1 MNDKFLSAPIGP
13 NRFLL
18 PSSSLSHRFRPC
30 CLSLSLLK
38 PFQNSRKRKIWQRQN
53 EEGRERGN
61 GTKLSG
67 WLRFLQTK
75 LILAENSDN
84 LIEKPDSP
92 FPRICSLFCKPSGL
106 NNARLRSQHRHSER
120 TAKRT
125 PPKEGLST
133 RTKMEH
139 VRSPSEAHSLV
150 PNGRREAAGQLPTLM
165 PC

>member
-1 MNDKFLSAPIGP
+1 M
-13 NRFLL
+13 
-18 PSSSLSHRFRPC
+18 
-30 CLSLSLLK
+30 
-38 PFQNSRKRKIWQRQN
+38 
-53 EEGRERGN
+53 
-61 GTKLSG
+61 LSG

-75 LILAENSDN
+75 LISAENSES

-125 PPKEGLST
+125 SRLGPKWST
-133 RTKMEH
+133 FALRASER
-139 VRSPSEAHSLV
+139 VSEAHSLV
-150 PNGRREAAGQLPTLM
+150 PNGRRVAAGQLPTLM